1 MKGLAIGLAA
11 ASLVLGGVQAARAD
25 GPFELTVVQPATADS
40 SPGVFRVNVA
50 TGQVVAVW
58 GWGTSA
64 TAFSATVDAA
74 PLPPGDYHLH
84 LVETLDNKGGWEV
97 IRFDTKSGR
106 TWSMSGGGGNP
117 FIWTEATEPK

>member
-11 ASLVLGGVQAARAD
+11 ASLVLGGVNAAEAD

-40 SPGVFRVNVA
+40 SPGIFRVDVA
-50 TGQVVAVW
+50 TGQVVYVW

-64 TAFSATVDAA
+64 ATFAATADSA
-74 PLPPGDYHLH
+74 PLPPGDYHLR
-84 LVETLDNKGGWEV
+84 LVETLDSKGGWEI

-117 FIWTEATEPK
+117 FVWTEATGPK